1 MFVKGHRVYRG
12 HRGASRSG
20 SPILLTILVLLLIAL
35 LLAFSLLPEY
45 VVYHPDGVEMVVPML
60 QESGEGYTVE
70 SAEAPSAYTG
80 DATATIQVAE
90 PDYSL
95 VSLADTSG
103 LQYLNGYYVPF
114 SKVNAK
120 GLETAVKEAERSGV
134 KGLVLEM
141 KDESGKL
148 AWMSGVATASSNAAN
163 STWDPTAYLSELK
176 ADGWKLT
183 AEICCAVDTLLATAN
198 PDVALRD
205 RMTGAPY
212 TDSLGGWVDLWN
224 RDVRTYTK
232 ELCTDLMAMG
242 FDEIILSRVEHPLA
256 EVTYTREIAGS
267 LTREASAMNFAI
279 AVRTALNDTLE
290 EKSVHLSARVPHDV
304 LTTGTDNGQS
314 MDNFLKVF
322 DRLVIETETYSED
335 APVFTEKKIDST
347 LRFVP
352 QMTWTFGGGSWILDP
367 TVGAKTEG

>member
-70 SAEAPSAYTG
+70 PAEAPGAYTG

-183 AEICCAVDTLLATAN
+183 AEICCAVDTLLASAN

-224 RDVRTYTK
+224 RDVRTYTE

-256 EVTYTREIAGS
+256 EVTYTREIAGN

-290 EKSVHLSARVPHDV
+290 EKNVHLSARVPHDV

-367 TVGAKTEG
+367 TVGADSQ

>member
-1 MFVKGHRVYRG
+1 MIVKGHRVYRG
-12 HRGASRSG
+12 HRSAGRSG
-20 SPILLTILVLLLIAL
+20 APALLTVIVLLLIAL

-45 VVYHPDGVEMVVPML
+45 VVYHRDGVEMVVPML

-70 SAEAPSAYTG
+70 SVAAPAPYAGTVNASVE
-80 DATATIQVAE
+80 VAE
-90 PDYSL
+90 PDYTN
-95 VSLADTSG
+95 VSLADTAG
-103 LQYLNGYYVPF
+103 LKYLNGYYVPF

-176 ADGWKLT
+176 AEGWTIT
-183 AEICCAVDTLLATAN
+183 AEICCAVDTLLAEAM
-198 PDVALRD
+198 PDLALRD
-205 RMTGAPY
+205 RTGTPY
-212 TDSLGGWVDLWN
+212 VDSLGGWVDLWN
-224 RDVRTYTK
+224 RDVRTYIA
-232 ELCTDLMAMG
+232 ELCSDLMAMG
-242 FDEIILSRVEHPLA
+242 VDEIILSRVEHPLA
-256 EVTYTREIAGS
+256 EVMYTREIAGS
-267 LTREASAMNFAI
+267 LNREAFCMNFAI
-279 AVRTALNDTLE
+279 AVRDSIGKTLRD
-290 EKSVHLSARVPHDV
+290 KGVHLSARVPHDV

-322 DRLVIETETYSED
+322 DRLVIETETYSDD
-335 APVFTEKKIDST
+335 APIFTEKKIDST

-367 TVGAKTEG
+367 TVGASNG

>member
-1 MFVKGHRVYRG
+1 MIVKGHRVYRG

-20 SPILLTILVLLLIAL
+20 APVLLTILVLTLIAL
-35 LLAFSLLPEY
+35 LLTFSLLPEY
-45 VVYHPDGVEMVVPML
+45 VVYYRDGIEMVVPML

-70 SAEAPSAYTG
+70 SVSAPAPYAG
-80 DATATIQVAE
+80 DAGASIQVAE
-90 PDYSL
+90 PDYTN
-95 VSLADTSG
+95 VSLASAAG
-103 LQYLNGYYVPF
+103 LEYLNGYYVPF
-114 SKVNAK
+114 SKVNAN

-176 ADGWKLT
+176 AQGWTIT
-183 AEICCAVDTLLATAN
+183 AEISCAVDTLLAAAN

-205 RMTGAPY
+205 RTGAPY
-212 TDSLGGWVDLWN
+212 TDASGGWVDLWN
-224 RDVRTYTK
+224 REVRTYIA

-242 FDEIILSRVEHPLA
+242 VDEIILSHVEHPPA
-256 EVTYTREIAGS
+256 EVAYTRDIAGS
-267 LTREASAMNFAI
+267 LNREAFCMNFAI
-279 AVRTALNDTLE
+279 AVRDTIS
-290 EKSVHLSARVPHDV
+290 KTMKDKGVHLSARVTHDV
-304 LTTGTDNGQS
+304 LATGADNGQS

-322 DRLVIETETYSED
+322 DRLVIETETYGDD
-335 APVFTEKKIDST
+335 APLFTEKKIDST

-367 TVGAKTEG
+367 TVGADSK